1 MTNEQQAVQHTPEHE
16 SAQPT
21 PEQQPMHPAPHVRRI
36 RRRRKRGL
44 KSRIKRALK
53 SSGTDKKL
61 YLVAAGIIA
70 VLAAL
75 FFSDLLLM
83 IFPKKMR

>member
-1 MTNEQQAVQHTPEHE
+1 MTDEHHTV
-16 SAQPT
+16 QPT
-21 PEQQPMHPAPHVRRI
+21 PCVRRV
-36 RRRRKRGL
+36 RRRRKRSL

-53 SSGTDKKL
+53 GSGADKKL
-61 YLVAAGIIA
+61 YLIAAGIIA
-70 VLAAL
+70 VVAAL

>member
-1 MTNEQQAVQHTPEHE
+1 MIDEHQIVQP
-16 SAQPT
+16 
-21 PEQQPMHPAPHVRRI
+21 HPQVRRV
-36 RRRRKRGL
+36 RRRRKRSL

-61 YLVAAGIIA
+61 YLIVAGLVA
-70 VLAAL
+70 VVAAL